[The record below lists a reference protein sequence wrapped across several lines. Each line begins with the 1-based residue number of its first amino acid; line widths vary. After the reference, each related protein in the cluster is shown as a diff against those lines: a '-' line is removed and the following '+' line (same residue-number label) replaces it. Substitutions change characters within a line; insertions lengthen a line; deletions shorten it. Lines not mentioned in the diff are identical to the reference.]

1 MACEVRDGI
10 TLVPCA
16 LLAAVRSEV
25 RPPLCR
31 LPLLVAGCCSLVT
44 GWCLGE
50 ILFGQS
56 AADVTRMYEHTACGG
71 GVLQCWRGWLQEAG
85 MWT

>member
-44 GWCLGE
+44 GWYLGGV
-50 ILFGQS
+50 LFGQS
-56 AADVTRMYEHTACGG
+56 ATDVTRMHTHMTH